1 MRKNESVCCPLA
13 RKKQFLYKFC
23 CYFANRQL
31 KEHSVKVLVV
41 EDNKQLIEDLSEF
54 LANNGFVV
62 EQAQS
67 FAEAADKTAIYQYD
81 MVLIDLG
88 LPDGNGLDLIPIIRQ
103 DRPDT
108 SILMLTAND
117 GVDYKVKALEWG
129 ADDYLTKPFG
139 PRELVAR
146 VRAVLRRANVRVEDE
161 GPHRVVFGEL
171 TIDPSRHEVVRS
183 GELVDLTATEF
194 RLLHFLASHP
204 GKVFSRQ
211 RLVKEAI
218 GEDAYILERNIDV
231 HVRAIRKKLGDDADY
246 ISTVRGVGYRFRDI
260 EDA

>member
-1 MRKNESVCCPLA
+1 MSRERIIA
-13 RKKQFLYKFC
+13 
-23 CYFANRQL
+23 
-31 KEHSVKVLVV
+31 
-41 EDNKQLIEDLSEF
+41 IEDEPDILEVIQYN
-54 LANNGFVV
+54 LRREGYEVAGVENGEDGLNLVRKENPDLVLLDLMLPGMDGLEVCRRLKYESATRGIPVIMVTAKGEESDVV
-62 EQAQS
+62 
-67 FAEAADKTAIYQYD
+67 
-81 MVLIDLG
+81 LG
-88 LPDGNGLDLIPIIRQ
+88 LE
-103 DRPDT
+103 
-108 SILMLTAND
+108 
-117 GVDYKVKALEWG
+117 VG